1 MAGAPEPAP
10 SPGSPPRLDPEVALA
25 PGRRDASALLTLWL
39 VRRSF
44 TWLLFLGLTVGTV
57 AAAIRHD
64 EADLDVDTSSTGA
77 VLGGIVTP
85 FGLVFVAI
93 VVRLAASWSAL
104 GLAYWL
110 ARAHER
116 DLGLPPRSARRVA
129 SHLDRFRV
137 ARAFRE
143 LRWTRGVRG
152 AAQDRLG
159 PGSARYRRLERLVGI
174 ADAVTIATTVVAI
187 VAFGATIRV

>member
-1 MAGAPEPAP
+1 MGR
-10 SPGSPPRLDPEVALA
+10 GGPPPLDPEVALA
-25 PGRRDASALLTLWL
+25 PGRRDSVALLTLWL
-39 VRRSF
+39 ARRSF

-57 AAAIRHD
+57 AAAFRND
-64 EADLDVDTSSTGA
+64 EADLDIDTSSTGA

-93 VVRLAASWSAL
+93 VVRLVANFAAL

-116 DLGLPPRSARRVA
+116 NLGLPPRSARRVA
-129 SHLDRFRV
+129 THLDRFRV

-143 LRWTRGVRG
+143 LRWTRGVRS
-152 AAQDRLG
+152 AAQERLG
-159 PGSARYRRLERLVGI
+159 ADGARFARIDTLVGI
-174 ADAVTIATTVVAI
+174 ANVVAFAACVVAI
-187 VAFGATIRV
+187 MAFGATIRA